1 MIGLP
6 FCDLYNATERVSI
19 FPNALGTRCFDR
31 MVNQINFCEEFDDL
45 TSTYE
50 DCRKVPKSWLL
61 LGFL

>member
-50 DCRKVPKSWLL
+50 DCRKVPK
-61 LGFL
+61 